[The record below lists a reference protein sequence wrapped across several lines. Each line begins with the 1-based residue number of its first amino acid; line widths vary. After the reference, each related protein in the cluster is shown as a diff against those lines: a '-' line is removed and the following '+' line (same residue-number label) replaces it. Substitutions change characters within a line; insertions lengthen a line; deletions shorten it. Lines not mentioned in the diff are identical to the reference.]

1 MKKSALIASL
11 LLALPIAAQETKVGD
26 KVGNTTV
33 PSFVN
38 SDGRQSLTLEEFS
51 ELMVSLRRIAAAVDR
66 TVAEPARALETA

>member
-26 KVGNTTV
+26 KVGNTTF

-38 SDGRQSLTLEEFS
+38 GDGRQSLADFYGQP
-51 ELMVSLRRIAAAVDR
+51 VVIDCWGRH
-66 TVAEPARALETA
+66 

>member
-38 SDGRQSLTLEEFS
+38 SDGRQSLADFYGQP
-51 ELMVSLRRIAAAVDR
+51 VVIDCWGRH
-66 TVAEPARALETA
+66 